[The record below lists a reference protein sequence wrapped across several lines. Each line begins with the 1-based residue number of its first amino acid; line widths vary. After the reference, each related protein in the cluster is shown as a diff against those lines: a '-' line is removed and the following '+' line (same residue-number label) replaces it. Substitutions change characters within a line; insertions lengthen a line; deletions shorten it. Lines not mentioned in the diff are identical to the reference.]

1 MPDVPNASAPGR
13 AAAATNWQSIF
24 TVAATIGARLDA
36 DMRALAL
43 GGDAQV
49 LRQFVD
55 DVLAAIDKS
64 KKATPVPPPSSAH
77 HPVPPPSSAHH
88 PVLPPSSAHHPK
100 SRASSSSSSLPVPP
114 AGVTNECLLSLISV
128 IPHLIPI
135 LLP

>member
-13 AAAATNWQSIF
+13 AAAATNWQSVF

-77 HPVPPPSSAHH
+77 HP
-88 PVLPPSSAHHPK
+88 K

>member
-13 AAAATNWQSIF
+13 AAAATNWQSVF

-88 PVLPPSSAHHPK
+88 PK
-100 SRASSSSSSLPVPP
+100 SRASSSSSSLPLPP

>member
-13 AAAATNWQSIF
+13 AAAATNWQSVF

-77 HPVPPPSSAHH
+77 HPAP
-88 PVLPPSSAHHPK
+88 PPSSAHHPK

>member
-13 AAAATNWQSIF
+13 AAAATNWQSVF

-77 HPVPPPSSAHH
+77 HPAP
-88 PVLPPSSAHHPK
+88 PPSSAHHPK

-135 LLP
+135 LLT